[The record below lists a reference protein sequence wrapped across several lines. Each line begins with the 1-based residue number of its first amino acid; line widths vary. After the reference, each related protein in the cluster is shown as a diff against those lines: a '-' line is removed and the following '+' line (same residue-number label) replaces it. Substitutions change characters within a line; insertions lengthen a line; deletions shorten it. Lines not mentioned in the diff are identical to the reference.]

1 MVGQVA
7 PRGVGQVVGIKV
19 DKRTLVLDTNFLLIP
34 FQFKLEIFSQ
44 LERLVEPPYEIL
56 VPSTVVSELKKLG
69 RNLGVQGAAARFGL
83 KLVENGVETNKI
95 TLIKGKS
102 PVDDWLVDFAK
113 RRKAEGASIV
123 ICTNDKGLRARLLGS
138 RISAIVLKSRSKLG
152 FA

>member
-1 MVGQVA
+1 MDK
-7 PRGVGQVVGIKV
+7 I
-19 DKRTLVLDTNFLLIP
+19 DKRTLVLDTNFLLVP

-44 LERLVEPPYEIL
+44 LDRLVEPPYEIL
-56 VPSTVVSELKKLG
+56 VPTTVVAELKKLG

-83 KLVENGVETNKI
+83 KIVEAGETSGRI
-95 TLIKGKS
+95 SIIKGKS

-123 ICTNDKGLRARLLGS
+123 ICTNDKGLRARLLNS